1 MKFLNPSQEKVK
13 AGPLFFRFFVL
24 PSLSLADIAA
34 LQLSSL
40 TSGQELRQV
49 ATFSSRGRDG
59 ELTVNLQGYVG
70 SEQNQ
75 LQPASSSSY

>member
-24 PSLSLADIAA
+24 PYLSLADIDA
-34 LQLSSL
+34 LQLTSP

-49 ATFSSRGRDG
+49 ATLAHEG
-59 ELTVNLQGYVG
+59 EME
-70 SEQNQ
+70 S
-75 LQPASSSSY
+75 